1 MHVKLA
7 PEQVTSP
14 IRFSGERSPGIF
26 TLLEVHRV
34 MTHSYETKG
43 VCSRRI
49 DVTIE
54 DGIVKDVKFT
64 GGCNGNT
71 KGIAALAVGFPAQ
84 EIAEKLKGI
93 RCGARST
100 SCPEQLA
107 FAIEQAL
114 AGSTK

>member
-1 MHVKLA
+1 
-7 PEQVTSP
+7 
-14 IRFSGERSPGIF
+14 
-26 TLLEVHRV
+26 

-54 DGIVKDVKFT
+54 D
-64 GGCNGNT
+64 GNT

-114 AGSTK
+114 AGHAK